1 MLGILVQLII
11 SWLLVWFFEKGNLSF
26 LGFYPTKRR
35 LLDFTLFFVI
45 TAICCSTGFFLR
57 MYFGREQWELNPL
70 LTATTILKAVWWNIK
85 SVLFE
90 ELIFRGAIFYILI
103 KKLGPV
109 KAIAISAIAFGIYHW
124 FSFGVFGNIL
134 QMAIIFVVTG
144 TMGVLY
150 AYGYAKTHSLYIP
163 CAIHLGWNLTQI
175 FIFSQGPIGD
185 GVFILKG
192 PQPIVTVSY
201 LIYFII
207 FLVPILATLLINFS
221 ILKQRRQVNF
231 KT

>member
-35 LLDFTLFFVI
+35 LLDFTLFFLI
-45 TAICCSTGFFLR
+45 TAVCCSTGFFLR
-57 MYFGREQWELNPL
+57 MYFAREHWELNPF
-70 LTATTILKAVWWNIK
+70 LTVTVIFKAVWWNIK

-90 ELIFRGAIFYILI
+90 ELIFRGAIFYILL

-109 KAIAISAIAFGIYHW
+109 KAIAMSAIAFGIYHW
-124 FSFGVFGNIL
+124 FSFGAFGNIL

-150 AYGYAKTHSLYIP
+150 AYGYSKTHSLYIP

-201 LIYFII
+201 LAYFII
-207 FLVPILATLLINFS
+207 FLVPILTILLINFS

>member
-1 MLGILVQLII
+1 MLGILVQLIV
-11 SWLLVWFFEKGNLSF
+11 SWLLVWLFEKGNLSF

-35 LLDFTLFFVI
+35 LLDFTLFFLI
-45 TAICCSTGFFLR
+45 TAICCSTGFLLR
-57 MYFGREQWELNPL
+57 MYFAREHWELNPF
-70 LTATTILKAVWWNIK
+70 LTAAIVWKAVWWNIK

-90 ELIFRGAIFYILI
+90 ELIFRGAIFYILL

-109 KAIAISAIAFGIYHW
+109 KAIAISATAFGIYHW
-124 FSFGVFGNIL
+124 FSFEVIGNIQ

-144 TMGVLY
+144 IMGVLY

-163 CAIHLGWNLTQI
+163 CAIHLGWNLTQG
-175 FIFSQGPIGD
+175 FVFSQGPIGD

-192 PQPIVTVSY
+192 PQPMVNVSY
-201 LIYFII
+201 LVYLVVFA
-207 FLVPILATLLINFS
+207 VPILATLLINFR

>member
-1 MLGILVQLII
+1 MLGILVQLIV

-35 LLDFTLFFVI
+35 LLDFTLFFFI

-57 MYFGREQWELNPL
+57 MYFGREHWELNPL
-70 LTATTILKAVWWNIK
+70 LTVTVILKAVWWNIK

-90 ELIFRGAIFYILI
+90 ELIFRGAIFYILL
-103 KKLGPV
+103 KKLGTA

-185 GVFILKG
+185 GVFILKE

-201 LIYFII
+201 LVYFII
-207 FLVPILATLLINFS
+207 FLVPILAALLINFS